1 MGKRTNFPRR
11 ERDDYPTPWPA
22 VVPLLKRLKP
32 GTKFVEPCCGAG
44 ELIAHLERGGH
55 TCAASYDLPI
65 DARTA
70 GYAIDPDAIFIT
82 NPPWRPR
89 FEPHKII
96 ANLSDQRPL
105 WALLYS
111 DWLFT
116 LRATPYL
123 APLRAVA
130 VVGRVRWVPGTK
142 HSGFENSAWCLFS
155 QPQPD
160 ALAAVRFHGHVG
172 APRPPCTWGA
182 S

>member
-1 MGKRTNFPRR
+1 VGKRSNFPRR

-22 VVPLLKRLKP
+22 VVPLLKHLKP
-32 GTKFVEPCCGAG
+32 GTRFVEPCCGAG
-44 ELIAHLERGGH
+44 ELVGHLERAGH
-55 TCAASYDLPI
+55 TCAASYNLPI
-65 DARTA
+65 DARTTS
-70 GYAIDPDAIFIT
+70 YAIDPDAIFIT

-89 FEPHKII
+89 FEPNKII

-123 APLRAVA
+123 ARLRAVA

-155 QPQPD
+155 RPRSD
-160 ALAAVRFHGHVG
+160 TLAAVRFYGHVG
-172 APRPPCTWGA
+172 AGRTLCTGGVP
-182 S
+182 